1 MNSVIY
7 FNLGIA
13 TGCITLIVI
22 DLIKIAIEN
31 KYLKGYAKAI
41 EDADARETSLEEVH
55 KRQIISAYQQGTYDR
70 FDAPHFG
77 SGLNY
82 YRETYKK

>member
-7 FNLGIA
+7 FTLGIA

-22 DLIKIAIEN
+22 DLIKIA
-31 KYLKGYAKAI
+31 
-41 EDADARETSLEEVH
+41 LEKVH
-55 KRQIISAYQQGTYDR
+55 KRQIISAYQQGTVDG